1 MSKFEELCQVYAN
14 ARKDYFDSVKMR
26 EDFVE
31 IFVHKM
37 DEYFQCPIEQTEI
50 TLDEQGV
57 MHFSIAITLYENPN
71 HRNSSIF
78 EKIGV
83 SLTLDKIIDNYVV
96 TVLPWGEEF
105 KLFCNEFN
113 KFIEVYEFI
122 FEKIKDTYISG
133 LSKFTPIAKGRLSD
147 GSC

>member
-1 MSKFEELCQVYAN
+1 MSKFEELCQVYAK

-31 IFVHKM
+31 IFVRKM

-57 MHFSIAITLYENPN
+57 MHFSIVITLYENPGN
-71 HRNSSIF
+71 RNSSIF
-78 EKIGV
+78 EKVGV
-83 SLTLDKIIDNYVV
+83 SLMLDKIIDNYIV

-113 KFIEVYEFI
+113 KFVEVYEFI
-122 FEKIKDTYISG
+122 FEKIKDIYISG
-133 LSKFTPIAKGRLSD
+133 FSKFSPIANSRHFNAR
-147 GSC
+147 C